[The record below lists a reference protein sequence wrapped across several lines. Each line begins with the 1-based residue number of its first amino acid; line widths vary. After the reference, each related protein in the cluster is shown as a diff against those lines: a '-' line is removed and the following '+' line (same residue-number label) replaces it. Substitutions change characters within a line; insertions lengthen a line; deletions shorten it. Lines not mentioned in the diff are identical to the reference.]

1 MGRATRHALAILL
14 LPGTVA
20 VLVPLLIARF
30 AGTEL
35 GLPESWPGWSAW
47 GTGLLVLGFGV
58 GLFTASLRRLGGEG
72 RGTLAPWDPP
82 ERLVV
87 RGPYAH
93 VRNPLISGV
102 VLVLLGEGLLL
113 RSVAHLGWAGLFFLA
128 NAAYIPRVEEPAL
141 GAKFG
146 EAYEEYARN
155 VPRLIPRIRPW
166 RRGNAD
172 ADPGGP
178 PP

>member
-1 MGRATRHALAILL
+1 MRRATRHALALLL

-30 AGTEL
+30 AGMEL

-47 GTGLLVLGFGV
+47 GTGLLLIGLGV
-58 GLFTASLRRLGGEG
+58 GLFTACLRRLGGEG

-93 VRNPLISGV
+93 VRNPLIFGV
-102 VLVLLGEGLLL
+102 FLVLLGEGLLL
-113 RSVAHLGWAGLFFLA
+113 RSPAHLGWAGLFFLV
-128 NAAYIPRVEEPAL
+128 NAAYIPLVEERSLRAR
-141 GAKFG
+141 FG

-166 RRGNAD
+166 TRGSAD
-172 ADPGGP
+172 VDPGGLP
-178 PP
+178 P